1 MICLGLLLDA
11 KGEKMSKSRGNSVD
25 PWQLMDTY
33 GADATRW
40 YMCASGPPYNP
51 RNFSSDYVN
60 EVLRQFLLTLWNTYS
75 FFVLYANVDGWQPP
89 GGANPLAGI
98 ELQPIDRWA
107 LARLNEL
114 VSKVTTMLEAYDIHG
129 PAKEIERFVE
139 DLSNWYVRRN
149 RRFWKPENDSEKQAA
164 YLTLYT
170 CLATLSRL
178 LAPFMP
184 FASEALYRNLVA
196 EQDPGAPESVHL
208 ASWPGVN
215 DALLDKQLL
224 ADAELLLETVSLA
237 RSARRSANVRVRQP
251 LKELLLRT
259 PRNGA
264 GLRRF
269 ADELRDELNVKK
281 IRFLE
286 VGDELVTYRFK
297 PNLPVLGK
305 KYGRLIPKIK
315 TALESLQ
322 GGAALAAA
330 HALEEDQP
338 IEVQVDGQTLWL
350 EPAEVLVEATSPVG
364 YAVAEGNGVLVALDT
379 TLTPELRL
387 EGQARDLVR
396 FIQDARK
403 AAGFAITDRIHV
415 TLQPQEGFDIKPMLA
430 AQDDYIRSETLASS
444 LDIGATE
451 EGDYTMEAELED
463 GVVVV
468 GVRREL

>member
-1 MICLGLLLDA
+1 
-11 KGEKMSKSRGNSVD
+11 
-25 PWQLMDTY
+25 
-33 GADATRW
+33 
-40 YMCASGPPYNP
+40 
-51 RNFSSDYVN
+51 
-60 EVLRQFLLTLWNTYS
+60 
-75 FFVLYANVDGWQPP
+75 
-89 GGANPLAGI
+89 
-98 ELQPIDRWA
+98 
-107 LARLNEL
+107 
-114 VSKVTTMLEAYDIHG
+114 
-129 PAKEIERFVE
+129 
-139 DLSNWYVRRN
+139 
-149 RRFWKPENDSEKQAA
+149 
-164 YLTLYT
+164 
-170 CLATLSRL
+170 
-178 LAPFMP
+178 
-184 FASEALYRNLVA
+184 
-196 EQDPGAPESVHL
+196 
-208 ASWPGVN
+208 VN

-468 GVRREL
+468 GENCEYERNHAWSMVEKPWPP

>member
-1 MICLGLLLDA
+1 MLTRGWFYTLHALSTLLFDRPAYKNVICLGLLLDT
-11 KGEKMSKSRGNSVD
+11 KGEKMSKSRGNAVD
-25 PWQLMDTY
+25 PWQLMNTY

-51 RNFSSDYVN
+51 RTFSSDYVN
-60 EVLRQFLLTLWNTYS
+60 EMLRQFLLTLWNTYS
-75 FFVLYANVDGWQPP
+75 FFVLYANVDSWQPP
-89 GGANPLAGI
+89 RSANPLAGVG
-98 ELQPIDRWA
+98 LQPIDRWA
-107 LARLNEL
+107 LARLNAL
-114 VSKVTTMLEAYDIHG
+114 VSNVTTMFEAYDIHG

-149 RRFWKPENDSEKQAA
+149 RRFWKTENDSDKQAA

-170 CLATLSRL
+170 CLATLARL
-178 LAPFMP
+178 LAPFVP

-196 EQDPGAPESVHL
+196 EQDSSVPESVHL

-224 ADAELLLETVSLA
+224 ADAELLLATVSLA

-251 LKELLLRT
+251 LKELLLRA

-269 ADELRDELNVKK
+269 VDELRDELNVKE

-315 TALESLQ
+315 SALESLQ
-322 GGAALAAA
+322 GAAALAAA
-330 HALEEDQP
+330 HALEVDQP
-338 IEVQVDGQTLWL
+338 IEIQVDGQVLRL

-364 YAVAEGNGVLVALDT
+364 YAVAEGSGILVALDT

-387 EGQARDLVR
+387 EGQAISATRR
-396 FIQDARK
+396 WQAR
-403 AAGFAITDRIHV
+403 
-415 TLQPQEGFDIKPMLA
+415 
-430 AQDDYIRSETLASS
+430 
-444 LDIGATE
+444 
-451 EGDYTMEAELED
+451 
-463 GVVVV
+463 
-468 GVRREL
+468 